1 MTEEMNT
8 EAPVDEAKQE
18 APVEKP
24 SEDSLP
30 DWARESLGKARDE
43 AYNYR
48 TKYREAQE
56 QLAKAKTPEE
66 FQAVVDQLNATQAQ
80 IAKDALVEEAT
91 SGLPKDLVKAPWVAW
106 PEDKKGIQAVAEQLR
121 SMFAASKEETAP
133 KAGGDL
139 AGGLNPNENANPA
152 EDYRSLTARV
162 APRRW

>member
-1 MTEEMNT
+1 MTEEMIT

-30 DWARESLGKARDE
+30 DWARESLSKARDE

-80 IAKDALVEEAT
+80 IAKDALIEEAT
-91 SGLPKDLVKAPWVAW
+91 SGLPKDLVKAPWVA
-106 PEDKKGIQAVAEQLR
+106 
-121 SMFAASKEETAP
+121 
-133 KAGGDL
+133 
-139 AGGLNPNENANPA
+139 
-152 EDYRSLTARV
+152 
-162 APRRW
+162 